1 MRQIVN
7 ANSSYLIHLV
17 DCSLADTIPEE
28 LPPNVTWKEIYKL
41 AKHHSIDNLIF
52 YSVEKLTKK
61 PDEELYKKWRESR
74 DKAIFKGITQ
84 LYERL

>member
-52 YSVEKLTKK
+52 YSVEKTLRR
-61 PDEELYKKWRESR
+61 PLYRMQRILRRKYKSTV
-74 DKAIFKGITQ
+74 KS
-84 LYERL
+84 

>member
-28 LPPNVTWKEIYKL
+28 LPQML
-41 AKHHSIDNLIF
+41 LG
-52 YSVEKLTKK
+52 KK
-61 PDEELYKKWRESR
+61 Y
-74 DKAIFKGITQ
+74 TN
-84 LYERL
+84 